1 MPRSVGKASGEY
13 VSQSRKRKGRL
24 RWEGLAEK
32 GGFKPLRDQCN
43 ACADVILF
51 ALRGYIF
58 FENCLIRHDNQVLS
72 ERCST
77 IGGLL

>member
-1 MPRSVGKASGEY
+1 MPRSIGKASGEY

-24 RWEGLAEK
+24 RWDDWQKK
-32 GGFKPLRDQCN
+32 GGFKPIRDQCN

-58 FENCLIRHDNQVLS
+58 LKIA
-72 ERCST
+72 
-77 IGGLL
+77 